1 MIPPM
6 HLIFREIKKYKLLL
20 AFALV
25 LAALNQIFSML
36 GPQIFRLLV
45 DNYASKIGELS
56 KNDFIQ
62 GVTLLILLSMGA
74 ALSSRIAKAF
84 QDYYVNVII
93 QRAGTNLYA
102 ESVAHAFSLPYSR
115 FEDQRS
121 GELLGKL
128 QKARADSQT
137 LISQSINILF
147 FSSVGIIFV
156 ITYASMMHWL
166 IGLMFFLIIPIVGG
180 SIFFLSKKIKKAQQ
194 DIVKATT
201 DLSGST
207 TETLRNVELVKS
219 LGLEDQ
225 EIFRL
230 NHVNEKILGLE
241 LNKVKMV
248 RRLDFIQGTMLNFIA
263 SAIMFVLFLFIWSKT
278 ISLGEYMTLWIY
290 TFFIFEPLRMLGQV
304 ATSYQ
309 EARASLGQLEEVLK
323 EKPRAQAKDA
333 VILPKIENIEY
344 KNISL
349 SYESTGKEAL
359 SNISLSIKSGESI
372 ALVGPSGSGKSTM
385 IKILLGLYPPSS
397 GELLF
402 NKIPASKIEFNA
414 LRRRIGLVAQETQLF
429 AGTVGENLK
438 FVKPDASD
446 EKCIEALG
454 LAQARNIL
462 ERSEQ
467 GLDTRIGEGGLKLSG
482 GEKQRLAIARALLRD
497 PDLIVFDEAT
507 SSLDSITESAITDT
521 IKGLKKTKPELIRIL
536 VAHRLSTIAHV
547 DKIYVFEKGKIVE
560 SGTHENLI
568 KLNGLYSALWREQI
582 AVEK

>member
-180 SIFFLSKKIKKAQQ
+180 SIFFLSKKIKKDQQ

-201 DLSGST
+201 DISGST

-219 LGLEDQ
+219 LGM
-225 EIFRL
+225 
-230 NHVNEKILGLE
+230 E
-241 LNKVKMV
+241 LNNVKMV
-248 RRLDFIQGTMLNFIA
+248 RRLDFIQGTMLSFIA

-323 EKPRAQAKDA
+323 EKPRAKAKDA

-402 NKIPASKIEFNA
+402 NNIPASKIEFNA